1 MSASVSASVL
11 DSACG
16 VRRLKLLSIG
26 AHPADVF
33 DQCGGTLAHHA
44 ARGDSIACISLTHG
58 ARIHDKVVA
67 DEMQHAERI
76 PDAEAVRGLIADRSD
91 VKTEEIRAAGRI
103 LGFSEVYF
111 LGEDDDILMV
121 TKENVRAVTRLIRK
135 IRPDVILTH
144 FPDEGDGV
152 ANPHA
157 VCGRVVLHAIQF
169 ANAIDPGDHH
179 PPHRIAQVFFF
190 GEGAAHLPRN
200 VFEAN
205 RYYYNDVIID
215 ITDVIE
221 KMLAAM
227 DCLVSQG

>member
-200 VFEAN
+200 VFEAI